1 MAIELDFET
10 ADRITVLNMK
20 EQVGYLK
27 EELKKH
33 LEEGNWMHPEDVYN
47 SEHVLI
53 PALEVLID
61 YYGG

>member
-33 LEEGNWMHPEDVYN
+33 LEEGSWMHPEDVYK